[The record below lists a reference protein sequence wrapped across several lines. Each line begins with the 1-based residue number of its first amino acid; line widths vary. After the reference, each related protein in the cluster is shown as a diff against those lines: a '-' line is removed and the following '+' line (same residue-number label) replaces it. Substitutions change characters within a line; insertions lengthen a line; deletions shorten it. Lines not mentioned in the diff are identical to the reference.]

1 MVPFKTTSL
10 NVNADAIIGTTLSAG
25 NIIYAQGGNSTLWN
39 SAYTIVQVN
48 SADWYNATASVS
60 SYQTLSI
67 NESAYELS
75 ISDGNTVSLAF
86 LSSVPGTGQTMIG
99 ATSSNDGQEGLVP
112 KPLSGDNT
120 KYLRGDGTWQNVSVA
135 STVQYLQTSPTINL
149 DIQEY
154 DTFVIVVT
162 GSITFTYSN
171 FPLGKSVNV
180 YLSANHNSYIPHTFP
195 ENTKFSELGDDNIIY
210 SFNNYTTRILLQNLG
225 PVVINFSSITKNMPD
240 ELPPPYYYGNGVLGV
255 GLDLIDF
262 YLENL

>member
-1 MVPFKTTSL
+1 MNVPFLQDTTFTGLISTK
-10 NVNADAIIGTTLSAG
+10 DYGT
-25 NIIYAQGGNSTLWN
+25 
-39 SAYTIVQVN
+39 

-86 LSSVPGTGQTMIG
+86 LSSVPGTGQIMIG
-99 ATSSNDGQEGLVP
+99 ATSSTDGQEGLVP

-154 DTFVIVVT
+154 DTFVINVT
-162 GSITFTYSN
+162 DSITFTYSN
-171 FPLGKSVNV
+171 FPVGKSINV

-195 ENTKFSELGDDNIIY
+195 ENTKFSELGDDNTIY
-210 SFNNYTTRILLQNLG
+210 SFNNYTTRILLQNIG
-225 PVVINFSSITKNMPD
+225 PFVINFSSIVKNVSGGTGPTPPP
-240 ELPPPYYYGNGVLGV
+240 PPPYYYNNDGQLGI
-255 GLDLIDF
+255 GIDLLDF
-262 YLENL
+262 FLENL